1 MTRKVCYKLNLLGVL
16 SFCCCKIVLHVFG
29 YSQIMFCV
37 CVCAGARCLL
47 IHCINYRAFLY
58 IDIVI
63 VPNCV
68 NFYAMCCALTILGK
82 CLSTVQLL

>member
-1 MTRKVCYKLNLLGVL
+1 MTRKVCYKLNRLGVL
-16 SFCCCKIVLHVFG
+16 SFCCCKIVVHVFG

-37 CVCAGARCLL
+37 CVCRCQVFVDPLHKL
-47 IHCINYRAFLY
+47 SCLY

>member
-1 MTRKVCYKLNLLGVL
+1 VFVDPLHKL
-16 SFCCCKIVLHVFG
+16 SC
-29 YSQIMFCV
+29 
-37 CVCAGARCLL
+37 
-47 IHCINYRAFLY
+47 LY